1 MSVSCSYASLCS
13 GCDWLL
19 KPYAWQC
26 QAKIDHLRGLIP
38 DLPEIDW
45 LEIAPCGLRDR
56 ADLMIDTRSG
66 RQQIGLFDR
75 NHGGLV
81 DLEGCPQMSTG
92 LEAWLSAFRR
102 FTFPIDRGSVRLRV
116 APNGARGVWLDFANV
131 DVKSLLDER
140 TLLDSL
146 RAVAIVE
153 IGQKRKRL
161 VEREGRLKLAEP
173 VLEAWFETYI
183 DSDQGERVA
192 PLYCT
197 VGSFTQPGF
206 RANRALVGRVREY
219 VRATKARTAAEFGSG
234 IGNFTFP
241 LASVCDEI
249 HAYEIDALALTGL
262 RRSLEAFPMRARIE
276 IHEGNFQ
283 IDRKNKPDFS
293 GIDLVMVDPP
303 RSGLMKFLDP
313 IEATAKSHRPPHF
326 IYVSCFAE
334 SFAIDHH
341 RLRKMG
347 YEVDRISIV
356 DQFPQSRHNE
366 IVASFT
372 LR

>member
-19 KPYAWQC
+19 KPYAQQR

-45 LEIAPCGLRDR
+45 LDIAPSGLRDR
-56 ADLMIDTRSG
+56 ADLMFDTRSG
-66 RQQIGLFDR
+66 RPRLGLFDR
-75 NHGGLV
+75 YRSGLV
-81 DLEGCPQMSTG
+81 DLEGCPQMSAE
-92 LEAWLSAFRR
+92 LEAWLRAFRR
-102 FTFPIDRGSVRLRV
+102 FTIPIERGSVRLRV
-116 APNGARGVWLDFANV
+116 APTGMRGVWLDFANV
-131 DVKSLLDER
+131 DIKSLLDER

-161 VEREGRLKLAEP
+161 VERESLLKLAEP

-183 DSDQGERVA
+183 DSDQGERVV
-192 PLYCT
+192 PLHCT
-197 VGSFTQPGF
+197 IGSFTQPGF

-219 VRATKARTAAEFGSG
+219 VRATKASKAAEFGSG

-241 LASVCDEI
+241 LASVCSEV
-249 HAYEIDALALTGL
+249 HAYEIDALALAGL
-262 RRSLEAFPMRARIE
+262 RRSLEVFPMRARIE

-283 IDRKNKPDFS
+283 VDRKEKPDFS
-293 GIDLVMVDPP
+293 GVDLIMVDPP
-303 RSGLMKFLDP
+303 RSGLMRFLDP
-313 IEATAKSHRPPHF
+313 LEAMTKGHRPPHI

-334 SFAIDHH
+334 SFAIDHE
-341 RLRKMG
+341 RLRAMG
-347 YEVDRISIV
+347 YIADRVSIV
-356 DQFPQSRHNE
+356 DQFPQSRHYE
-366 IVASFT
+366 IVASYA